1 MLDAL
6 AGAVIMVVAT
16 TSLLFSIEVAEKA
29 FQEAG
34 RYPLNSAERA
44 LLVDAFGMS
53 SEDTQQFWKDNL
65 KCSWVQFNESEPI
78 GC

>member
-16 TSLLFSIEVAEKA
+16 TSLLLSIEVAEKA

-34 RYPLNSAERA
+34 RYPLNKAERV
-44 LLVDAFGMS
+44 LLVQSSGMGNA
-53 SEDTQQFWKDNL
+53 EMEQFWNANL
-65 KCSWVQFNESEPI
+65 KCSWVQLVKNEHLE
-78 GC
+78 C